1 MAACPVSIL
10 PTFFDHKPMALR
22 ATVYK
27 AQLEVSDLDRNHFA
41 HYPLTLALHPS
52 ETEERMMIRLL
63 AFALYASED
72 LQFGKGISAEDE
84 AAVWEV
90 DPTGQIRLWIDLGQP
105 DESRIRKACGR
116 ADKVV
121 IVTYTR
127 SAKVWWDQNQ
137 DWLNKLDKVSVL
149 QISVDDGATLA
160 GLAQRNMALSCTI
173 QEGVVYLGEASVQP
187 LALKA

>member
-1 MAACPVSIL
+1 
-10 PTFFDHKPMALR
+10 MALR

-41 HYPLTLALHPS
+41 QYPLTLALHPS

-137 DWLNKLDKVSVL
+137 DWLNKLEKVSVV

-187 LALKA
+187 VVLKA

>member
-1 MAACPVSIL
+1 M
-10 PTFFDHKPMALR
+10 
-22 ATVYK
+22 
-27 AQLEVSDLDRNHFA
+27 
-41 HYPLTLALHPS
+41 
-52 ETEERMMIRLL
+52 
-63 AFALYASED
+63 
-72 LQFGKGISAEDE
+72 
-84 AAVWEV
+84 WEV

-137 DWLNKLDKVSVL
+137 DWLNKLDKVSVV
-149 QISVDDGATLA
+149 QISVDDGTTLA

-173 QEGVVYLGEASVQP
+173 QEGVVYLGEVSVQP
-187 LALKA
+187 VVLKA